1 MKNDEFY
8 ELARQ
13 RIDRRNRRL
22 FFLGADVLAF
32 FIYLAAF
39 VALYNTIPRGVGVFI
54 AIVWMGILAFHGMVI
69 GAMQNRSGEIE
80 REVAR
85 LREAVY
91 EKPKRL
97 ELDEDGEL
105 IDDEYEYLSA
115 DKRVQDS
122 V

>member
-1 MKNDEFY
+1 
-8 ELARQ
+8 
-13 RIDRRNRRL
+13 
-22 FFLGADVLAF
+22 
-32 FIYLAAF
+32 
-39 VALYNTIPRGVGVFI
+39 
-54 AIVWMGILAFHGMVI
+54 MVV

-115 DKRVQDS
+115 DKRGQDS